1 MDTYELYDII
11 PKFEA
16 TDYVHST
23 IQSRLCRILRL
34 KLGRRGWLLD
44 EIK

>member
-23 IQSRLCRILRL
+23 ILRRPCRILRL